1 MQLQILGLLERGEL
15 RKAAIDC
22 GFDVVHEE
30 PAWVTAASTHAPLKV
45 WLGRVPRGLVA
56 GLSMA
61 TVRAELRAGMEVEV
75 SPPAPAAACWLAYSD
90 VAALD
95 TALLHAWQLSRA
107 LPNELE
113 REFQQRVANASATER
128 DATVKQRIGQD
139 LFREGLMVLWEGRC
153 AISGLDEPSLLRAS
167 HALPWAQASDAERL
181 DVFNG
186 LLLAAHLDAAFDGGL
201 LAIDE
206 DGTVLLSPRLSPA
219 TTQVLAV
226 QPGAHVRLSAGHAR
240 YLGWHRQNKFRR

>member
-1 MQLQILGLLERGEL
+1 MRLAILGLLERGEL

-22 GFDVVHEE
+22 GFDIVQEE
-30 PAWVTAASTHAPLKV
+30 PAWIAAASTHAPLRV
-45 WLGRVPRGLVA
+45 WLGRVPHGLVV

-61 TVRAELRAGMEVEV
+61 AVRAELHAGTEVAV
-75 SPPAPAAACWLAYSD
+75 SPPAPAAACWLVFAD
-90 VAALD
+90 VSALD
-95 TALLHAWQLSRA
+95 ATLLHAWQLSRA
-107 LPNELE
+107 LPDELE
-113 REFQQRVANASATER
+113 REFQQRVATVSATER

-186 LLLAAHLDAAFDGGL
+186 LLLAAHLDAALDGGL
-201 LAIDE
+201 LAIDD
-206 DGTVLLSPRLSPA
+206 DGTVLLSPRLSA
-219 TTQVLAV
+219 VTTEVLAV
-226 QPGAHVRLSAGHAR
+226 RPGARVRLSAGHAR
-240 YLGWHRQNKFRR
+240 YLSWHRLHRFKR

>member
-1 MQLQILGLLERGEL
+1 MQLETLGLLERGEL

-22 GFDVVHEE
+22 GFDIVHEE

-45 WLGRVPRGLVA
+45 WLGRVPQGPVA

-61 TVRAELRAGMEVEV
+61 AVRAELRAGMEVEV
-75 SPPAPAAACWLAYSD
+75 SPPAPAAACWLTFAD

-95 TALLHAWQLSRA
+95 AALLHAWQLSRA

-206 DGTVLLSPRLSPA
+206 TGFVLISSRLSKS
-219 TTQVLAV
+219 TTGVLAV
-226 QPGAHVRLSAGHAR
+226 RPGSRVRLSTRHSR
-240 YLGWHRQNKFRR
+240 YLAWHRQYKFKP

>member
-1 MQLQILGLLERGEL
+1 MQLEALGLLERGEL

-22 GFDVVHEE
+22 GFDIVQEE
-30 PAWVTAASTHAPLKV
+30 PAWVAAASTHAPLKV
-45 WLGRVPRGLVA
+45 WLGRVPRGLVV

-61 TVRAELRAGMEVEV
+61 AVRAELHTGTEVAV
-75 SPPAPAAACWLAYSD
+75 APPAPAVACWLVFDSVATLD
-90 VAALD
+90 AALM
-95 TALLHAWQLSRA
+95 HAWELSRA

-113 REFQQRVANASATER
+113 RQFQQRVAAVSATER
-128 DATVKQRIGQD
+128 DATVKQRIGQN
-139 LFREGLMVLWEGRC
+139 LFRDGLMVLWEGRC

-186 LLLAAHLDAAFDGGL
+186 LLLAAHLDAAFDAGL

-206 DGTVLLSPRLSPA
+206 DGAVLLSPKLTKA
-219 TTQVLAV
+219 TSEVLAV
-226 QPGAHVRLSAGHAR
+226 RPGARVRLSAGHVR
-240 YLGWHRQNKFRR
+240 YLTWHRLNRFKR

>member
-1 MQLQILGLLERGEL
+1 MNLEPLGLLERGEL

-22 GFDVVHEE
+22 GFDIVLEE
-30 PAWVTAASTHAPLKV
+30 HAWVAAASTHAPLKV
-45 WLGRVPRGLVA
+45 WLGRVPHGLVA

-61 TVRAELRAGMEVEV
+61 AVRAELHAGVEVEV
-75 SPPAPAAACWLAYSD
+75 SLPAPAAACWLLFGS
-90 VAALD
+90 VAELD

-113 REFQQRVANASATER
+113 REFQQRVSTVSATER

-153 AISGLDEPSLLRAS
+153 AISGLDEPSMLRAS

-201 LAIDE
+201 LAIDD
-206 DGTVLLSPRLSPA
+206 DGTVLLSPGLSAA
-219 TTQVLAV
+219 TVKVLAV
-226 QPGAHVRLSAGHAR
+226 PQDVRVRLSAGHAK
-240 YLGWHRQNKFRR
+240 YMAWHRMNKFRR